1 MDSIKE
7 WYNALDES
15 EQKIVFSAAIL
26 VGILML
32 YLIIVDPV
40 VTKVNELQNQVSA
53 KQKNVDWMKQ
63 KLPIILASKN
73 PTSGPASSS
82 LSLSAIVNQT
92 TGNYK
97 LPVSRRDSKSPY
109 EMQIWFDNVSF
120 DSFLS
125 WVAELESRYGVTISN
140 VNVRSRDRNGITS
153 INVKLLK

>member
-7 WYNALDES
+7 WYSALDEN
-15 EQKIVFSAAIL
+15 EQKIVFVASMVI
-26 VGILML
+26 GILML
-32 YLIIVDPV
+32 YLIIVDPI
-40 VTKVNELQNQVSA
+40 VTKVDELQNQVAS

-63 KLPIILASKN
+63 QLPLILASKN
-73 PTSGPASSS
+73 QTSSVAASS
-82 LSLSAIVNQT
+82 LTLSAIVNRT
-92 TGNYK
+92 TGNYH

-109 EMQIWFDNVSF
+109 EMQIWFDNVNF

-125 WVAELESRYGVTISN
+125 WVAEIQSRYGVTISN

>member
-7 WYNALDES
+7 WYNALDEG
-15 EQKIVFSAAIL
+15 EQKIVFSAAI
-26 VGILML
+26 VIGMLML
-32 YLIIVDPV
+32 YLIVVDPV
-40 VTKVNELQNQVSA
+40 VAKVNELQNQVMS

-63 KLPIILASKN
+63 QLPIIMASKN
-73 PTSGPASSS
+73 PTSSNPTSA
-82 LSLSAIVNQT
+82 LSLSAIVNRT

-109 EMQIWFDNVSF
+109 EMQIWFDNVNF

-125 WVAELESRYGVTISN
+125 WASELESRYGVTIAN